1 VRKTSERPDSEPS
14 QLTVATE
21 FQTVDIILESEAETR
36 GVDAFVLASI
46 KAERQIR
53 KLLTHLI
60 FQYPA
65 FTASDV
71 SCLRAAL
78 AANRNVYLEGLMAG
92 FDAIYPRSLKD
103 LGKGA
108 RLPDEA
114 TQIRNKIFHGQLT
127 NMNLSREQLI
137 AYVKEIRA
145 WCDAI
150 AEAARNELGYDGFGR
165 NSFQKSTIPE
175 ICKRFRTQLSSVP
188 DYRKFIH
195 EKMERKR

>member
-1 VRKTSERPDSEPS
+1 MRKTSERPDSEPS

-53 KLLTHLI
+53 LTHLI

-78 AANRNVYLEGLMAG
+78 AANRNVYLEGLW
-92 FDAIYPRSLKD
+92 PD
-103 LGKGA
+103 LM
-108 RLPDEA
+108 
-114 TQIRNKIFHGQLT
+114 QFIRG
-127 NMNLSREQLI
+127 
-137 AYVKEIRA
+137 
-145 WCDAI
+145 
-150 AEAARNELGYDGFGR
+150 
-165 NSFQKSTIPE
+165 P
-175 ICKRFRTQLSSVP
+175 
-188 DYRKFIH
+188 
-195 EKMERKR
+195 